1 MYYYNIFLFFYL
13 FETFSAVIAQT
24 TAHRKITVLWLRLPK
39 SLPVLPVVI
48 LLYQPSTNT
57 LPMAVY
63 LQRKKI
69 SVELKKEGNRQCPL
83 KGIGCFPSIMNDI
96 NYFLDSSVFFSSTG
110 FFFSSTTFFLSAF
123 SVFDSVATA

>member
-83 KGIGCFPSIMNDI
+83 KGIGCFPSII
-96 NYFLDSSVFFSSTG
+96 CYHFLDSSVFFSSAG

-123 SVFDSVATA
+123 SVFVSLITA